1 VILESKALALARV
14 PKAEALDS
22 INTFIALRVPKAE
35 ALDSINTFIALSF
48 CFPMVKLLDYQEKL
62 DELEK
67 SRNPFSMVVR
77 VHLKALETQKS
88 PQQRLNWKKTLY
100 QALYEENDSEK
111 EIMGLLVFLDWLLT
125 LPNELAQQFNDF
137 VGQYEEAKKM
147 DYVTTWERKGIE
159 KGILQK
165 SRESVTVLLDTRFQ
179 QVPKT
184 LVQTIQA
191 IDDTS
196 LLSKDF

>member
-1 VILESKALALARV
+1 
-14 PKAEALDS
+14 
-22 INTFIALRVPKAE
+22 
-35 ALDSINTFIALSF
+35 
-48 CFPMVKLLDYQEKL
+48 M
-62 DELEK
+62 EL
-67 SRNPFSMVVR
+67 
-77 VHLKALETQKS
+77 
-88 PQQRLNWKKTLY
+88 
-100 QALYEENDSEK
+100 
-111 EIMGLLVFLDWLLT
+111 IVFLDWLLT
-125 LPNELAQQFNDF
+125 LPDELTRQFNDF

-165 SRESVTVLLDTRFQ
+165 SRENVTVLLDTRFQ

>member
-1 VILESKALALARV
+1 
-14 PKAEALDS
+14 
-22 INTFIALRVPKAE
+22 
-35 ALDSINTFIALSF
+35 
-48 CFPMVKLLDYQEKL
+48 
-62 DELEK
+62 
-67 SRNPFSMVVR
+67 MVVR

-100 QALYEENDSEK
+100 QALYEENYSEK

-165 SRESVTVLLDTRFQ
+165 SRENVTVLLDTRFQ

-196 LLSKDF
+196 LLSKLFKEAILVESLESFEQRIKEGLSDNDSKKHH

>member
-1 VILESKALALARV
+1 
-14 PKAEALDS
+14 
-22 INTFIALRVPKAE
+22 
-35 ALDSINTFIALSF
+35 
-48 CFPMVKLLDYQEKL
+48 
-62 DELEK
+62 
-67 SRNPFSMVVR
+67 MVVR

-100 QALYEENDSEK
+100 QALYEENYSEK

>member
-1 VILESKALALARV
+1 MILESKALALARV

-137 VGQYEEAKKM
+137 VGQYEEAKKAECI
-147 DYVTTWERKGIE
+147 YS
-159 KGILQK
+159 
-165 SRESVTVLLDTRFQ
+165 SRRAAGLVL
-179 QVPKT
+179 
-184 LVQTIQA
+184 
-191 IDDTS
+191 
-196 LLSKDF
+196 

>member
-1 VILESKALALARV
+1 LKVE
-14 PKAEALDS
+14 
-22 INTFIALRVPKAE
+22 
-35 ALDSINTFIALSF
+35 
-48 CFPMVKLLDYQEKL
+48 
-62 DELEK
+62 
-67 SRNPFSMVVR
+67 
-77 VHLKALETQKS
+77 LKALETQKS

-100 QALYEENDSEK
+100 QALYEENYSEK

-165 SRESVTVLLDTRFQ
+165 SRENVTVLLDTRFQ

-196 LLSKDF
+196 LLSKLFKEAILVESLESFEQRIKEGLSDNDSKKHH